1 MTFNSIIIRLGT
13 NKPIHSMSMH
23 IFLEN
28 ILEMFLKEE
37 KPKSLEEKEVLQE
50 ISILVT
56 VIISSR
62 KPYETESNQIYSAF
76 NRLQPYLPSGIDP
89 EELRILCNLC
99 YMGKLVN
106 ITDTEEWIISE
117 TPPTPTPTPRGY
129 SFYDPRYRD
138 AYGKG
143 FRDLITQGAE
153 TVGPGEVKIFFP
165 K

>member
-1 MTFNSIIIRLGT
+1 
-13 NKPIHSMSMH
+13 MSMH

-37 KPKSLEEKEVLQE
+37 KAGSLEEKEVLRE
-50 ISILVT
+50 ISILVG
-56 VIISSR
+56 VIRSSR

-76 NRLQPYLPSGIDP
+76 KRLQPYLPSAVDP
-89 EELRILCNLC
+89 EQLRILCNLC
-99 YMGKLVN
+99 YMAKLVN
-106 ITDTEEWIISE
+106 ITSTEDWITSE
-117 TPPTPTPTPRGY
+117 PTPVPTPKGY
-129 SFYDPRYRD
+129 SPYDPRHRG